1 MAGVAKSLSGF
12 NVPFL
17 ERFAKERQAQANEL
31 QRQAAKAQREADTAR
46 KMVKRMKRG
55 GTGGDEQRP

>member
-1 MAGVAKSLSGF
+1 MAGIAKSLGGF
-12 NVPFL
+12 DVSFL

-31 QRQAAKAQREADTAR
+31 QRQAAKAQREADAAR

-55 GTGGDEQRP
+55 EPHGRD